1 MAQAFNLTAQLQL
14 QAPNTQQVAQQIQ
27 NDLGSININVGIQQ
41 NAQALS
47 GINRQLEKTNKAAG
61 SASKSMNFLNKGLAE
76 AARRFSVITVATGSF
91 IALARGIRNS
101 VGAAVE
107 FERELV
113 KISQVTGTS
122 VGSLDSLQKR
132 VTGLST
138 QLGVANATLLQTA
151 RVLTQA
157 GLSARKTSQ
166 ALEVLANTTLAPSFD
181 NIIDTTEGAIAILN
195 QFGRQAAKTGSDI
208 RFLEESLDA
217 INQVSK
223 NFAVESA
230 DLISAVRRTGG
241 VFQAAG
247 GNLKEL
253 VALFTSVRQTTR
265 ESAETIATGFRTIF
279 TRLQRKDTIEALK
292 ELGIVLTDV
301 QGKFVG
307 PLKAIEALST
317 GLAGLDPK
325 DVRFNEIVEQLG
337 GFRQIGKVI
346 PLLKQYAVTQNALAV
361 ANSSSGST
369 AKDAQTAQQSLA
381 QQFAKTREQFD
392 ALIRKFSGSDTFQGL
407 AKTILKLANSFLKF
421 AESLENVLPLLTS
434 IAAIKIGQ
442 NLAPGVASLIGG
454 RRKNAGGRILGFN
467 SGGMVPG
474 NGNRDTVPAMLTPGE
489 FVIRK
494 GSVQNLGAENLA
506 RMNEGRAR
514 YNKGTTGTGA
524 KKSDAK
530 KGAIVKAGGGA
541 QASHIGPAIELSDA
555 ELKKF
560 FSDYGGLTGRGNAK
574 FKRSF
579 AQNVA
584 GISTTKIVD
593 GKEVNKSAAE
603 LYGAEYKAAL
613 EKTISNSAS
622 LNQARRSIG
631 LKAQNPT
638 LLNWP
643 STFNQALRVTDPN
656 LVAKDDLIAATSR
669 EKNLVKIGGRAASA
683 KFSDNVPVRSALVS
697 AIKKTPTK
705 KKNERDGRATFD
717 VDSELDGLK
726 GVLISAIEAQ
736 DEQVAGQL
744 LRDVDFI
751 FKGGKAITSKGKA
764 RTSQER
770 FQKKNFTQ
778 KALGGLIQK
787 FAAGGIVEQGAA
799 GAAILDP
806 IGTSSS
812 TVKVSNEDVKKSF
825 GEFSKLPRGKDPV
838 SQFYK
843 PKSFAISK
851 SGLNQQTSDKF
862 KNILE
867 DGLVTGINDSA
878 AALSRDLGTPSAT
891 IAKGETG
898 NFVRSINTSVFGRLY
913 ETVIESISNSGKFS
927 GSDPNRPFDAEGGL
941 PSGLKDNFSGLP
953 AKFIDLKSSEEAA
966 GEKNLKG
973 KVVQQIKRELIQD
986 GILSADYPGKAQ
998 ADKKRSDQEVKTQRE
1013 RDKKA
1018 AKSQGFDATV
1028 GRRRGFNKGGGIS
1041 GKDTVPALL
1050 TPGEFVFSKEASQS
1064 IGYGNL
1070 SKMNTQGVKGYNKG
1084 GVVGFKKYANGTG
1097 PTGVPSGGGGG
1108 IASLDLSGIQAA
1120 IATLEATANDYSQ
1133 SLSSNSAALDR
1144 AKAAN
1149 EDTASLVAEKAQSEA
1164 TLAAVYNKLG
1174 ELYDSEEF
1182 AKLEIAEAKLT
1193 ETTKKQD
1200 KQVEELIK
1208 AEEAAELAARKGAE
1222 RQPKKERVGPSGPQA
1237 KGDSVSISK
1246 GANESLKA
1254 IASSG
1259 VKLAG
1264 VQQLYLKTL
1273 QTGVGKN
1280 AALNATS
1287 DAVAKVLEENKT
1299 SVQESIQA
1307 NRELT
1312 ADSDA
1317 NGNLTD
1323 QEISNR
1329 AILNAK
1335 LQQQSDASGQVTAI
1349 LQKYRDNLAVAAAN
1363 AEADGGSG
1371 VAGDPEEAGV
1381 QTEALQNAINS
1392 VAEEQ
1397 GILLSDTAS
1406 LRQAVLQRT
1415 VEEKQLAAE
1424 EQKLAESTMEAN
1436 AAAQQAEMALESIG
1450 GSAGGSAG
1458 GGTGGGAASS
1468 AECVNLCKETIDAL
1482 CACMGGDGSG
1492 SGGGPAGTGGAP
1504 ASQQDKEPPIIK
1516 KLNKAGS
1523 VFGKIATGAQKLSG
1537 AFNAVASAAVGLTFL
1552 LGTLIQNFSSA
1563 SDAQKEQEQ
1572 AGLAAVNAFIGIGA
1586 QVGSLVLQLVATTA
1600 AAAAVVLAKG
1610 AEALASTTSAGA
1622 DALETV
1628 ASGAATGADTVEAA
1642 GSVAAA
1648 GADAVETVGSVGATI
1663 ADTVEAAGSVAAGA
1677 ADTAEAGASLGVVA
1691 ALGPFAAAALAAAA
1705 ALGPLAIAAIAL
1717 AAALAVV
1724 AAAFVGGFLI
1734 SIYASAKAA
1743 KALEQS
1749 VDKFAK
1755 RADEELAKAG
1765 SAETV
1770 GTANED
1776 AFVAAQVGQA
1786 TADFQKNVV
1795 ESGQIARATAEGQA
1809 KAGEAAGGALFGLA
1823 AGALIGAATFGLV
1836 GAVVGAGVGALVGA
1850 LVVTGSQV
1858 YNFRDGIADAEAR
1871 IAADI
1876 KARAK
1881 EEAKIASITTK
1892 FAQTTFRATKAV
1904 AEFDKALKDAAKV
1917 GLDATDTLLLLGNN
1931 TQGLIQTFDA
1941 GQSKIESANK
1951 GIAELAPQLVEAGLI
1966 TESGQDV
1973 TGQEQALNRAKLDPE
1988 NAEIGQVLDRF
1999 KELQKIA
2006 AQAQEAQNKLLSKI
2020 NAQENQIRQ
2029 QQIKAIGETI
2039 VELDKVGGVGGAD
2052 STSVAKDIAGGAS
2065 PLDAIAKAAPKV
2077 AAALRKSQQQIEVLI
2092 NKEFAARI
2100 KAANDINDN
2109 AKVAALQKQ
2118 QILRLIISQKQLDKA
2133 ILERIRTEQIAIR
2146 TRLIEL
2152 RAGLQLA
2159 EAQRKSNAIL
2169 GGFNTALLG
2178 ATKTAGILA
2187 NLDNTLSL
2195 AEGGNVEVGNFD
2207 NQIQAIELGTES
2219 ADLIDDKTFSAA
2231 IANGVSAAQVG
2242 DKTGTAAS
2250 FGNQLEAFRDLP
2262 TAIER
2267 TLRKGDKAAGIE
2279 AGEFGK
2285 RQTGETDP
2293 SAAVDRIFGDI
2304 DKNLGGALAGTDL
2317 GNAVR
2322 AAIEKKIDEGK
2333 EVTFSDIQ
2341 DIIDEAGEVA
2351 EGQKEVLIRALEIQ
2365 NEYAQNLAKI
2375 NNAILAAR
2383 AKLDDLRGNVEDVRE
2398 RVAERNASAQGVQR
2412 SRNDREQGRRR
2423 AATQR
2428 LGVTARGA
2436 GAIAGDVGAT
2446 AGALKQLEQNAQ
2458 NAAKQAE
2465 AAGNGLDK
2473 AKFADQANKF
2483 AEGAR
2488 RARAELE
2495 RLADQSARAADVE
2508 EDLANLRKQGAQI
2521 EDLQEK
2527 LAFGSDEQRAQ
2538 IGEDFKNLNRAL
2550 AQGGLQ
2556 GATGEQRQ
2564 SVGRALDSVSDQVIN
2579 FEGQDLLG
2587 SEVKKIIAA
2596 RESGRIG
2603 AGGTNEFLK
2612 KIRAAENPLLAELN
2626 DIGKQEIAAAQALA
2640 ESQERQIDVLVDIR
2654 NELKANFDKDIA
2666 NNTAQNQAE
2675 SEARTK
2681 DDTGQTRGQSIG
2693 TLDTRIKE
2701 LDGVIGGLNTQ
2712 INALDS
2718 ELAILQD
2725 SFRQL
2730 GDFINSLDQNET
2742 RRKALTDRNQNIRDR
2757 DTSKKIDKDLAADT
2771 VSIGGATVQRNVR
2784 DNKGDVVQNPEFA
2797 KIQQANLDAKD
2808 LSKDSGEAESVKIK
2822 VVGQDGKE
2830 QTIRVGDTAT
2840 VTAADGST
2848 QTVREATETGSVNKI
2863 NQNAKVDQIRTTSGG
2878 DDANFDTSVGNLQSS
2893 IDKNTAV
2900 VQAETLKEEK
2910 KAETTFKDQNKGDA
2924 ARLAEGSA
2932 TGGVTRVEVVRDSRD
2947 KEIKGLARGGPVYRN
2962 AGGSIF
2968 KPRGTDTVPAML
2980 TPGEFVI
2987 RKSAVD
2993 SVGTGALSAINKGN
3007 ATVYKKDGGEIKIPT
3022 GDDIKNVFLQSA
3034 QDPKLL
3040 RRALAQGFEGKA
3052 LTKDGKLEDSDKKS
3066 IGKKTGGAL
3075 FGAILRLSKAGAI
3088 APNDLGNVNNIANS
3102 YDDLAGI
3109 KAVTTAITGE
3119 GKVQGVSSS
3128 FALSPVTQNVLKS
3141 FSGLTDGAK
3150 LTANQKR
3157 VANEFVASQQA
3168 EKVAAIKDRL
3178 KGDLATVKGKNE
3190 PAVKFADELLFGSKL
3205 FQKKP
3210 TEGYETLVASK
3221 LQRVEKRSGTL
3232 TNLAELFAGVA
3243 SGVEGEPIVNLA
3255 KIREAVDRAG
3265 GLQNQQDV
3273 QKEAEKKIDAASTD
3287 QKKAKL
3293 SNKLKKDFELLQN
3306 SGILRMA
3313 TGGSVGGEDTI
3324 PAMLTPGEFVM
3335 NPKAVKRHGVGYM
3348 RQLNK
3353 GNVPGFKRGGLVG
3366 GRGVAYRANGSSGP
3380 EGGGSG
3386 PVVLIDPGPLQ
3397 GILEEFNAA
3406 FGARLD
3412 NMVEQF
3418 SMLKDSIS
3426 GLTAAISQGMVVQHQ
3441 FSGDMTLAFSIA
3453 NGDQLKNGI
3462 AEAITPKI
3470 QEIITKELDRRLS
3483 NNNFKAG
3490 G

>member
-47 GINRQLEKTNKAAG
+47 GINKQLNKTNKAAG
-61 SASKSMNFLNKGLAE
+61 QASKSMNFLNKGLAE

-138 QLGVANATLLQTA
+138 ELGVANATLLQTA

-301 QGKFVG
+301 EGKFVG

-361 ANSSSGST
+361 ANRSSGST

-392 ALIRKFSGSDTFQGL
+392 ALIRKFAGSDTFQGL
-407 AKTILKLANSFLKF
+407 AKTVLKLANSFLKF

-494 GSVQNLGAENLA
+494 GSVQKLGAENLA

-669 EKNLVKIGGRAASA
+669 EKNLVKIGGKAASA
-683 KFSDNVPVRSALVS
+683 KFSSNVPVRSALVS

-705 KKNERDGRATFD
+705 KKNERDGRAAFD

-726 GVLISAIEAQ
+726 GVLIRAIEAQ

-787 FAAGGIVEQGAA
+787 FATGGIVEQGAA

-806 IGTSSS
+806 VGASSS
-812 TVKVSNEDVKKSF
+812 AVKVSNEDVKKSF
-825 GEFSKLPRGKDPV
+825 SEFSRLPRGKDPV

-843 PKSFAISK
+843 PKSFAIAK

-867 DGLVTGINDSA
+867 DGLVAGINDSA

-898 NFVRSINTSVFGRLY
+898 NFVRAINTSVFGRLY

-966 GEKNLKG
+966 GEKGLKG

-986 GILSADYPGKAQ
+986 GILNADYPGKAQ

-1018 AKSQGFDATV
+1018 EKSQGFDATV

-1133 SLSSNSAALDR
+1133 SLSDNSAALDR

-1182 AKLEIAEAKLT
+1182 AKLEIAEAKLI

-1200 KQVEELIK
+1200 KQLEELIK

-1237 KGDSVSISK
+1237 KGDSVSIGK

-1280 AALNATS
+1280 AALNATA

-1349 LQKYRDNLAVAAAN
+1349 LQKYRDNLAAAAAN

-1371 VAGDPEEAGV
+1371 VAGDSGQGGV

-1406 LRQAVLQRT
+1406 LRQAVLQRA

-1424 EQKLAESTMEAN
+1424 EQNLAESIMAAN

-1450 GSAGGSAG
+1450 DSAAG
-1458 GGTGGGAASS
+1458 GGAGSGAASGAASS

-1504 ASQQDKEPPIIK
+1504 ASQQDKEPPVIK
-1516 KLNKAGS
+1516 KLNKVGS
-1523 VFGKIATGAQKLSG
+1523 IFGKIATGAQKLSG

-1610 AEALASTTSAGA
+1610 AEALASTGSAGA

-1628 ASGAATGADTVEAA
+1628 ASGAATGADTVEAG
-1642 GSVAAA
+1642 GSLLAT
-1648 GADAVETVGSVGATI
+1648 GADALETVGSIGATI
-1663 ADTVEAAGSVAAGA
+1663 ADTAEAAGSVAAGA

-1724 AAAFVGGFLI
+1724 AAAFVGGFLV

-1755 RADEELAKAG
+1755 RADEELSKAG

-1786 TADFQKNVV
+1786 TADFRKNVV
-1795 ESGQIARATAEGQA
+1795 ESGQIARATAEGTA
-1809 KAGEAAGGALFGLA
+1809 KAGDAAGGALVGLA
-1823 AGALIGAATFGLV
+1823 AGAAIGAVTFGLV

-1951 GIAELAPQLVEAGLI
+1951 GLKDLAPQLVEAGLI
-1966 TESGQDV
+1966 TESGEDV

-2039 VELDKVGGVGGAD
+2039 VELGKVGGVGGAD
-2052 STSVAKDIAGGAS
+2052 STSVAKDIAGGTS

-2100 KAANDINDN
+2100 KAANEINDN

-2133 ILERIRTEQIAIR
+2133 ILERTRTEQIAIR

-2169 GGFNTALLG
+2169 GGFNSALLG
-2178 ATKTAGILA
+2178 ATKTAEILA
-2187 NLDNTLSL
+2187 GLDNALSL

-2242 DKTGTAAS
+2242 DKTGTVAS

-2262 TAIER
+2262 TAIES
-2267 TLRKGDKAAGIE
+2267 TLRKSDKAAGIE

-2322 AAIEKKIDEGK
+2322 AAIEQKILDGK
-2333 EVTFSDIQ
+2333 EVTFEDIQ

-2446 AGALKQLEQNAQ
+2446 SNALKVLEQNAQ

-2465 AAGNGLDK
+2465 KAGNGLDK

-2564 SVGRALDSVSDQVIN
+2564 SVGRALDAVSDQVIN

-2681 DDTGQTRGQSIG
+2681 DDQGQTRGQSIA

-2757 DTSKKIDKDLAADT
+2757 DTSKQIDKDLAADT

-2784 DNKGDVVQNPEFA
+2784 DNKGNVVQNPEFA
-2797 KIQQANLDAKD
+2797 KIQQANLDAQK
-2808 LSKDSGEAESVKIK
+2808 LSNASGEAESVKIK

-2840 VTAADGST
+2840 VTAADGTT
-2848 QTVREATETGSVNKI
+2848 QTVREATETGSANRI
-2863 NQNAKVDQIRTTSGG
+2863 NQGAKVDQIRRTSGG

-2910 KAETTFKDQNKGDA
+2910 KAEATFQDQNKGDA
-2924 ARLAEGSA
+2924 ARLAQGSA
-2932 TGGVTRVEVVRDSRD
+2932 TGGVTRVEVVRDSSD
-2947 KEIKGLARGGPVYRN
+2947 KEIIGRARGGPVYRN
-2962 AGGSIF
+2962 SGGSIF

-2993 SVGTGALSAINKGN
+2993 AVGTDALSAINKGN
-3007 ATVYKKDGGEIKIPT
+3007 ATVYKKDGGEVKIPT

-3052 LTKDGKLEDSDKKS
+3052 ITKDGKLEDSDKKS

-3102 YDDLAGI
+3102 YDNLAALKGV
-3109 KAVTTAITGE
+3109 ATAITGN
-3119 GKVQGVSSS
+3119 GVRSS

-3157 VANEFVASQQA
+3157 VANEFVSSQQA

-3178 KGDLATVKGKNE
+3178 TGDLATVKGKDE
-3190 PAVKFADELLFGSKL
+3190 PAVKFANELLFGSKL

-3210 TEGYETLVASK
+3210 IEGYETLVSSK
-3221 LQRVEKRSGTL
+3221 LQRVEKRSTVL
-3232 TNLAELFAGVA
+3232 DSLAKLFAGVA
-3243 SGVEGEPIVNLA
+3243 SGVEGEPIVGLA
-3255 KIREAVDRAG
+3255 EIRTAVDQAG
-3265 GLQNQQDV
+3265 GLQSQQAAQEDD
-3273 QKEAEKKIDAASTD
+3273 AKKVAAASTD

-3335 NPKAVKRHGVGYM
+3335 NPKAVKRYGVGYM

-3380 EGGGSG
+3380 ESGGGG

-3470 QEIITKELDRRLS
+3470 QEIITKELDRRLN